1 VSVSPLW
8 GFPAL
13 FGPATAA
20 IIVVAEGGTGVKH
33 LLGRVVLWR
42 VGARWYAVALG
53 LPAVLALIAAG
64 LHLLLG
70 ARRLYSQPRQSRALR
85 EVRSTMQITVAGA
98 GIGGLTA
105 AIALRQE
112 GFEVAVLERAA
123 ELREVG
129 AGLLLAA
136 NAQRALGQLGLAEA
150 VARLGTPASAG
161 EIRSWRGEAL
171 ASIPAAELERK
182 VGAPSAAVH
191 RADL

>member
-1 VSVSPLW
+1 
-8 GFPAL
+8 
-13 FGPATAA
+13 
-20 IIVVAEGGTGVKH
+20 
-33 LLGRVVLWR
+33 
-42 VGARWYAVALG
+42 
-53 LPAVLALIAAG
+53 
-64 LHLLLG
+64 
-70 ARRLYSQPRQSRALR
+70 
-85 EVRSTMQITVAGA
+85 MQITVAGA